1 METIYYID
9 FLNKDKGF
17 KVDRVNFTGHEAYE
31 DCVRWGQENLENF
44 NLDMVKIE
52 FMKFCKED

>member
-1 METIYYID
+1 MEIIYYIV

-17 KVDRVNFTGHEAYE
+17 TVDKVYFTEQEAYE
-31 DCVRWGQENLENF
+31 DCVNWGRENLENF

-52 FMKFCKED
+52 FGKKVL

>member
-1 METIYYID
+1 MEIIYYIV

-17 KVDRVNFTGHEAYE
+17 KVDRVNFTGYEAYE
-31 DCVRWGQENLENF
+31 DCVRWGRENLENF

-52 FMKFCKED
+52 FLEPSKED

>member
-1 METIYYID
+1 MEIIYYME

-17 KVDRVNFTGHEAYE
+17 KADRVNFNGHDSYE

-44 NLDMVKIE
+44 KLDMVKIQFVE
-52 FMKFCKED
+52 TLKVE